1 MTEKLR
7 KWTSDESEKMCDSFW
22 KLEPE
27 SQVRIYILA
36 LAEKIHSIMQERGSE
51 LGLDNQEI
59 ALGQK
64 ILGYLKD
71 NNQHLACAYIDTVP
85 KGSVLKK
92 YITGIQRRW
101 ANLMEPRRTLS
112 DKKNYAWH
120 WPYYRFRNSDTI
132 AREIFPENEPNES
145 VFFHGLFPKNRD

>member
-36 LAEKIHSIMQERGSE
+36 LAEKIHYIMQERGSE

-92 YITGIQRRW
+92 YITGIQRR
-101 ANLMEPRRTLS
+101 
-112 DKKNYAWH
+112 
-120 WPYYRFRNSDTI
+120 
-132 AREIFPENEPNES
+132 
-145 VFFHGLFPKNRD
+145 